1 MEVEKIIEEIVKIV
15 KKQAGPHVRILLYG
29 SHAKGNALDTSD
41 VDVAID
47 AGNRLPFEIMLKIKE
62 DIDAIPT
69 LRSIDIVD
77 YNDIGTALKNSIIK
91 NSKEICAK

>member
-1 MEVEKIIEEIVKIV
+1 M
-15 KKQAGPHVRILLYG
+15 LYG